1 VVHHPGAA
9 AIVALT
15 GDQQVVLVRQFREA
29 VGERLLEVPAGVLDE
44 PGERSEAAAVR
55 ELLEETGYR
64 AHGVVRLGSVYSSP
78 GFTDERI
85 ELYRTQAEPEGQ
97 PEPGMEVVL
106 MALDE
111 ALDAVVEGRLRD
123 AKTALGILLAASRGE
138 GSSAL

>member
-1 VVHHPGAA
+1 VCWTSRGNGRKRPPCGSSSRRRG
-9 AIVALT
+9 T
-15 GDQQVVLVRQFREA
+15 G
-29 VGERLLEVPAGVLDE
+29 
-44 PGERSEAAAVR
+44 
-55 ELLEETGYR
+55 
-64 AHGVVRLGSVYSSP
+64 P